1 MKDRYQ
7 TDYEHLS
14 LAIMWRPLAAIPG
27 GYLGGVLC
35 DWYRS
40 KLFLFIGIFLSLA
53 GIVTICIPYGGNV
66 VNLTVLYALQGFL
79 HASTVIGKVT
89 WSQFCCSE
97 LILPPQY
104 NFYESS
110 DDNN

>member
-35 DWYRS
+35 DWYRP

-53 GIVTICIPYGGNV
+53 GIVTICIPYGGNI

-89 WSQFCCSE
+89 
-97 LILPPQY
+97 
-104 NFYESS
+104 
-110 DDNN
+110 